1 MNILWNI
8 FTILT
13 IFLLAL
19 GMFKCIVAFSDT
31 SLNSKY
37 SYLILIFIY
46 SLIYNSIYKIIPSEI
61 GTSVA
66 IIFISLIT
74 IFYLKLNLKDWIFYL
89 FVVWIIGILIDVAL
103 MLIIETINIWN
114 FVPLDDLKILSSF
127 VMAILFLIISKS
139 KFAKENIR
147 KIYSKYNKINFSFI
161 KILIL
166 LGIYIFVDILCL
178 QQLQSNNN
186 LILLYLI
193 CLISGMLVIINYIV
207 KVFQL
212 WTLKET
218 VSLLTKNNEFY
229 INIINDYR
237 IMKHNLINKLLGLK
251 SVPKSK
257 VKILVDDLI
266 NEYANLLSY
275 TENIRDIPV
284 GINGIIYEKIY
295 NSKEKINIS
304 IQNNVKSNLIECL
317 TPRNYNSLC
326 EVLGLVLDNAILATG
341 TSEEKL
347 LAIQIREEAASIE
360 ITIINS
366 FKGQIDLEELGKIN
380 YTTKDKGHGLGL
392 YSILRKKTK
401 VEISI
406 KNNLFINKIS
416 VRKIK
421 KEA

>member
-1 MNILWNI
+1 MI
-8 FTILT
+8 FNVLSFITIATLT
-13 IFLLAL
+13 YA
-19 GMFKCIVAFSDT
+19 MFRCLVEFSNT
-31 SLNSKY
+31 KLKSKY
-37 SYLILIFIY
+37 NYLIPIIIY
-46 SLIYNSIYKIIPSEI
+46 AVIYKLTFQLIPSEI
-61 GTSVA
+61 GTSLA
-66 IIFISLIT
+66 IVFISLMA
-74 IFYLKLNLKDWIFYL
+74 IFYLKMSFKDWIFYL
-89 FVVWIIGILIDVAL
+89 LVIWIIGVLIDVIL
-103 MLIIETINIWN
+103 MLIINATNSLNLLPIKYVQMV
-114 FVPLDDLKILSSF
+114 FSF
-127 VMAILFLIISKS
+127 IMAIIFLALSKM
-139 KFAKENIR
+139 KFIKVYIA
-147 KIYSKYNKINFSFI
+147 KIYNKYNKINFSFI

-166 LGIYIFVDILCL
+166 LGIYIFIDILCF

-326 EVLGLVLDNAILATG
+326 EVLGLVLDNAILAAG